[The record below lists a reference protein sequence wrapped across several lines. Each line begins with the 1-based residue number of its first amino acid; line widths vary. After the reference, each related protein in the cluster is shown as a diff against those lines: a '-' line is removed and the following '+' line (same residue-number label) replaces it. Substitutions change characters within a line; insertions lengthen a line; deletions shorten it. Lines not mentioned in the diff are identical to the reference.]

1 MPQRFL
7 ASPTSLARLDKYF
20 MGRLHVPKAPKK
32 QSNCFYKSRII
43 VRAVLSSLSASKKLV
58 PVASRRISSVCP
70 PSIFMIFLS
79 YAILA
84 TLFDCPRLIV
94 LKMGPRDS
102 RGSADT
108 NRNGHGHSAGKG
120 KAARTISRTS
130 SNDSLRDLTPEA
142 VDKGI
147 AAMREICRILS
158 FAQTYHNEIDVIESI
173 HGLNMNQK
181 DRIEELET
189 MVNQLIFRKDREMGR
204 LRDENEEYQTNAHQL
219 EREREELEREQAAMN
234 ETRQAMQ
241 SDMERE
247 KEKGIDEAR
256 QEFSDKN
263 KTKIKQMREE
273 FEKKIK
279 AVEMERDGLKD
290 NIKELEEK
298 KIKAQKDMNQ
308 QKKDFEIEKRSFRS
322 HVLRLES
329 ELRYINAASIV
340 APQTPEF

>member
-1 MPQRFL
+1 
-7 ASPTSLARLDKYF
+7 
-20 MGRLHVPKAPKK
+20 
-32 QSNCFYKSRII
+32 
-43 VRAVLSSLSASKKLV
+43 
-58 PVASRRISSVCP
+58 
-70 PSIFMIFLS
+70 MIFLS

-108 NRNGHGHSAGKG
+108 NGHGHSAGKA
-120 KAARTISRTS
+120 KAARTMSRIS

-147 AAMREICRILS
+147 AAMREMCRMLS
-158 FAQTYHNEIDVIESI
+158 FAQAYHNEIDVVESI

-181 DRIEELET
+181 DQIEELET
-189 MVNQLIFRKDREMGR
+189 MVDHLIFRKDREMER
-204 LRDENEEYQTNAHQL
+204 LRDENKEYQTNAHQL
-219 EREREELEREQAAMN
+219 KREREELEREQAAMN

-241 SDMERE
+241 SDMERQ
-247 KEKGIDEAR
+247 KEKGINEAR
-256 QEFSDKN
+256 QEFSDEN
-263 KTKIKQMREE
+263 KIKMKQMRED

-279 AVEMERDGLKD
+279 AVEMERDGLKG
-290 NIKELEEK
+290 NLKELEEK

-308 QKKDFEIEKRSFRS
+308 QKKDFEIEKRSFQS
-322 HVLRLES
+322 HIMRLES
-329 ELRYINAASIV
+329 ELHCINAASIV

>member
-1 MPQRFL
+1 
-7 ASPTSLARLDKYF
+7 
-20 MGRLHVPKAPKK
+20 
-32 QSNCFYKSRII
+32 
-43 VRAVLSSLSASKKLV
+43 
-58 PVASRRISSVCP
+58 
-70 PSIFMIFLS
+70 MIFLS

-84 TLFDCPRLIV
+84 TLRDCPRLIV

-108 NRNGHGHSAGKG
+108 NGNGHGHSAGKG

-173 HGLNMNQK
+173 HGLNMSQK

-189 MVNQLIFRKDREMGR
+189 MVDKLTFRKDREMER
-204 LRDENEEYQTNAHQL
+204 LQDENDAYQANVHQL
-219 EREREELEREQAAMN
+219 EREREELEREQATMN

-241 SDMERE
+241 SNMERQ
-247 KEKGIDEAR
+247 KEKGINDAK
-256 QEFSDKN
+256 QEFSDKH
-263 KTKIKQMREE
+263 KTKIRQMREE
-273 FEKKIK
+273 FEKRMK

-290 NIKELEEK
+290 DIKKLEEK
-298 KIKAQKDMNQ
+298 NIQAQKDMNQ
-308 QKKDFEIEKRSFRS
+308 QKKDFELEKRSFQS
-322 HVLRLES
+322 HIVRVES
-329 ELRYINAASIV
+329 ELHSINATSIMS
-340 APQTPEF
+340 PQPPKI